1 MWVWAS
7 GSKPRSNK
15 AVIGNK
21 GVKPESI
28 IKPDRWIDYS
38 SIKKH
43 NTNHISI
50 ANTLLFPTLYP
61 SLSISLI
68 ITFTEIR
75 CFLIIQKRHNTTA
88 LLSGLHD
95 VAFACLLEWFCE
107 RRIFAKLLKPT
118 GTLMTPEL
126 WKLGVAGG
134 GYSSI
139 CAPGIVSILKQTTH
153 PHPLL
158 SAHRHSIGDEKHA

>member
-38 SIKKH
+38 SIKKKH

-61 SLSISLI
+61 SLSLYLSNNNIYRNSLLPNN
-68 ITFTEIR
+68 TKAP
-75 CFLIIQKRHNTTA
+75 QHNGA
-88 LLSGLHD
+88 
-95 VAFACLLEWFCE
+95 
-107 RRIFAKLLKPT
+107 
-118 GTLMTPEL
+118 TLGAT
-126 WKLGVAGG
+126 
-134 GYSSI
+134 
-139 CAPGIVSILKQTTH
+139 
-153 PHPLL
+153 
-158 SAHRHSIGDEKHA
+158 